1 MKTGK
6 ELRDIFLE
14 YFKEREHTIVKSA
27 PLIPA
32 DPTLLFTV
40 AGMVQFKPYFA
51 GIEEPPYKR
60 AVSCQKCLRVGGK
73 ASDLENVG
81 KTIRHH
87 TFFEMLG
94 NFSFGDYFKR
104 DAIVWAWEFLTETLK
119 LDMNKMYVT
128 VHESDDEAYGIWQNE
143 VGLES
148 NRIFK
153 LGDKSNFWGPAGGQG
168 ACGPSSEI
176 FYDLGV
182 EFDNMPGKC
191 TIENDCNRFIEIWN
205 LVFPQFDQSVD
216 GTRKPLKNRG
226 IDTGMGLER
235 LAMVMQS
242 KKSNYET
249 DLFYPIIEELV
260 SITNKSYKDNLV
272 EMRIVADHIRALVA
286 AISESIYPSNEGR
299 GYVLRR
305 ILRRAVRQ
313 LNIMG
318 IERPILY
325 KLVSPVVDIL
335 GDTYP
340 EIKEKSS
347 QTSMIIKSEEEKFFK
362 SLKKGLFY
370 YEEIKKEAERK
381 NRKILDGKSL
391 FILYDTYGFPI
402 DLLKI
407 IVEDDGFEIDEKGF
421 EEELINAKE
430 KAKRSSK
437 FKEEG
442 KYQWIYF
449 NKGESRFV
457 GYDKISC
464 SSKINAYRIRGKLV
478 DIILEETPF
487 YAESGG
493 QIGDSGKIAGSDWYI
508 DVADTQKSHMGNI
521 HIGTLHGEI
530 KNENVF
536 AEVDKRKRFDV
547 ARNHTAT
554 HLLHAALRKV
564 LGEHVHQEGS
574 FVGDEK
580 MRFDFSHPLP
590 LTREELN
597 EVETIVNEKILSN
610 IPIKVQELPIEEAK
624 KTGAMSLF
632 GEKYGEI
639 VRVVSIGDFS
649 KEFCGGTHLSN
660 TGEIGLFRIINET
673 AVASGIRRVE
683 CITGFYAYEKAKEDE
698 ELVKSISSILS
709 TPVKK
714 VEDSILKLLNENN
727 RLKKANEKLEYKLI
741 NALMPKAMENIGNF
755 NGIKIFPYKLDFG
768 DKETT
773 KRFMDVAKE
782 KLLNTYILVIANII
796 ENRPYVVIRVSDDLI
811 KKIGAKQIAKYMA
824 GHIKGG
830 GGGNNKM
837 AECGGKD
844 PEGIDTALNELFKF
858 IMENIHYD
866 E

>member
-14 YFKEREHTIVKSA
+14 YFKEKGHTVVKSA
-27 PLIPA
+27 PLVPA

-51 GIEEPPYKR
+51 GIEEPPYRR
-60 AVSCQKCLRVGGK
+60 ATSCQKCLRVGGK

-94 NFSFGDYFKR
+94 NFSFGDYFKEE
-104 DAIVWAWEFLTETLK
+104 AIIWAWEFLTEVLK
-119 LDMNKMYVT
+119 IDRNKLYVS
-128 VHESDDEAYGIWQNE
+128 VFKSDDEAYGIWNE
-143 VGLES
+143 KVGLEKD
-148 NRIFK
+148 RIFR
-153 LGDKSNFWGPAGGQG
+153 LGEKDNFWGPAGGQG

-176 FYDLGV
+176 FYDLGE
-182 EFDNMPGKC
+182 EFDDMPGKC
-191 TIENDCNRFIEIWN
+191 TIENGCNRYIEVWN
-205 LVFPQFDQSVD
+205 LVFPQFDQGVD

-235 LAMVMQS
+235 LAMVMQNKS
-242 KKSNYET
+242 SNYET
-249 DLFYPIIEELV
+249 DLFYPIIEELEN
-260 SITNKSYKDNLV
+260 ITNKSYEDNLV

-318 IERPILY
+318 IEEPVLY

-340 EIKEKSS
+340 EIKEKAS
-347 QTSMIIKSEEEKFFK
+347 QTAVIIKSEEDKFFK

-370 YEEIKKEAERK
+370 YEDLKKQALEK
-381 NRKILDGKSL
+381 NKKVLDGKSL

-407 IVEDDGFEIDEKGF
+407 IVEDDGFTLDEKGF
-421 EEELINAKE
+421 EEELIKAKE
-430 KAKRSSK
+430 KAKNRSK
-437 FKEEG
+437 FKDEG
-442 KYQWIYF
+442 KYQWIHF
-449 NKGESRFV
+449 HKGESKFI
-457 GYDKISC
+457 GYEAISHRTR
-464 SSKINAYRIRGKLV
+464 INAYRLRGKYV
-478 DIILEETPF
+478 DVILEETPF
-487 YAESGG
+487 YGESGG

-508 DVADTQKSHMGNI
+508 DVSDTQKSPLGNI
-521 HIGTLHGEI
+521 HTGILHGDI
-530 KNENVF
+530 KDEEVF
-536 AEVDKRKRFDV
+536 AEVDRKKRYDI

-574 FVGDEK
+574 YVGDKK

-590 LTREELN
+590 LTREEIG
-597 EVETIVNEKILSN
+597 EVEQIVNEKILNN
-610 IPIKVQELPIEEAK
+610 IPIDIKEMPIKEAK
-624 KTGAMSLF
+624 MTGAMSLF

-639 VRVVSIGDFS
+639 VRVVSIGEFS
-649 KEFCGGTHLSN
+649 KEFCGGTHLAN
-660 TGEIGLFRIINET
+660 TGEIGLFRIISES

-683 CITGFYAYEKAKEDE
+683 CITGFHAYDKAREDE
-698 ELVKSISSILS
+698 SLVKSVSSILS
-709 TPVKK
+709 VPTGKI
-714 VEDSILKLLNENN
+714 EDSIVKLLNENVS
-727 RLKKANEKLEYKLI
+727 LKKNNEKLEYKLI
-741 NALMPKAMENIGNF
+741 NAIMPKAMEHIGNL
-755 NGIKIFPYKLDFG
+755 NGIRIFPYKIDFG
-768 DKETT
+768 NKETA

-782 KLLNTYILVIANII
+782 RLGNSYIIIVANII
-796 ENRPYVVIRVSDDLI
+796 TGRPYVVIRISDDV
-811 KKIGAKQIAKYMA
+811 KKNIGAKQIAKFISGY
-824 GHIKGG
+824 IKGG
-830 GGGNNKM
+830 GGGNDEM
-837 AECGGKD
+837 AECGGRD
-844 PEGIDTALNELFKF
+844 SGGIDPALDGLFKF
-858 IMENIHYD
+858 VMENIKYD
-866 E
+866 